1 MRRLLS
7 ILFLNILSIGS
18 FCLNCQAQNTN
29 SVYETKTTNA
39 EESDGEGED
48 VGYCICYKSVGGSDA
63 WDNQANY
70 SLNSPLEVGRQYTLT
85 MKVKASAACDMA
97 FWPINTKST
106 NKNQWGNSADVQY
119 LDNMNITT
127 NWATYTCK
135 FTAEFPIDRLD
146 FEFGKLE
153 GSLYIDDVKLSDD
166 EYGVD
171 VVQNGDFETDNTDG
185 WSSETAYRGTTFSRV
200 KMDGSSATPEPKA
213 PEIPDT
219 WEFAEQGDPNF
230 HIYLCFGQSNMEGNA
245 AVEAKD
251 KQNVPERFQ
260 LLPAVDFSSTKK
272 MGVWC
277 TAIPPLCRPGTGLTP
292 ADYFGRTLVE
302 KLPEDIK
309 VGVINVAVGG
319 AKIELFMEEFKDA
332 YIAGEQP
339 WFKGYCAQ
347 YNNDPLGR
355 LIEMGKI
362 AQKSGTIKGILLHQG
377 ESNNGASDW
386 CGKVAKVYKRICYYL
401 GLDPDKTPLLAGETL
416 YKDQG
421 GDCSWHN
428 VAALP
433 NLKKA
438 VPNSYVISAKDIP
451 GNGKDHWHFSAEGYR
466 ILGKRYAEQMLK
478 LLPEATG
485 IEEVKTVEAGNKNTL
500 YFNLQGQRVNKPK
513 KGEIYIVN
521 NKKVIK

>member
-7 ILFLNILSIGS
+7 ILLLNILSIGTL
-18 FCLNCQAQNTN
+18 CLNCQAQEENNTDEN
-29 SVYETKTTNA
+29 L
-39 EESDGEGED
+39 
-48 VGYCICYKSVGGSDA
+48 CICYKAVGGSDA

-70 SLNSPLEVGRQYTLT
+70 SLNAALEKGRTYTLT
-85 MKVKASAACDMA
+85 LKAKASAACDMA
-97 FWPINTKST
+97 FWPIDTKSS
-106 NKNQWGNSADVQY
+106 NRNEWNNSADVQY
-119 LDNMNITT
+119 LDNKKITT
-127 NWATYTCK
+127 EWATYTWN
-135 FTAEFPIDRLD
+135 FTASFPHDRLD
-146 FEFGKLE
+146 FEFGKLN
-153 GSLYIDDVKLSDD
+153 GSIYIDDVKLSDD

-171 VVQNGDFETDNTDG
+171 LVQNGDFEAGNTNG
-185 WSSETAYRGTTFSRV
+185 WSSQTGYRGTTFSLV
-200 KMDGSSATPEPKA
+200 KSDGSPAIEAPKA
-213 PEIPDT
+213 PEIPDK
-219 WEFAEQGDPNF
+219 WDLAEQGDPNF

-245 AVEAKD
+245 AVEAID

-260 LLPAVDFSSTKK
+260 MLPAVDFNSSKK

-277 TAIPPLCRPGTGLTP
+277 TAVPPLCRPGTGLTP
-292 ADYFGRTLVE
+292 VDYFGRTLVE
-302 KLPEDIK
+302 NLPEDIK

-332 YIAGEQP
+332 YIASEKD
-339 WFKGYCAQ
+339 WFQAYCAQ

-386 CGKVAKVYKRICYYL
+386 CGKVAEIYKRICYYL

-421 GDCSWHN
+421 GACYLHN
-428 VAALP
+428 QAALP

-451 GNGKDHWHFSAEGYR
+451 GNGKDPWHFSAEGYR
-466 ILGKRYAEQMLK
+466 MLGKRYAEQMLK
-478 LLPEATG
+478 LLPKPTG
-485 IEEVKTVEAGNKNTL
+485 IEEVETAKEDAKNTI
-500 YFNLQGQRVNKPK
+500 YFNLQGQRVNEPK

-521 NKKVIK
+521 NKKIIK